1 MITKKT
7 VNFLSTVFQ
16 LIALVLFIVFF
27 NHKICGSSMI
37 TVLRIIVIVLL
48 SLSLIIKLIKFFN
61 KKER

>member
-1 MITKKT
+1 M
-7 VNFLSTVFQ
+7 
-16 LIALVLFIVFF
+16 
-27 NHKICGSSMI
+27 

>member
-7 VNFLSTVFQ
+7 VNFLSSVFQ

-27 NHKICGSSMI
+27 NHKIWGSSMI

>member
-1 MITKKT
+1 
-7 VNFLSTVFQ
+7 
-16 LIALVLFIVFF
+16 
-27 NHKICGSSMI
+27 MI